1 MMKRKWEHF
10 LAIPLLLAFLFY
22 LRYANELSILEGT
35 MLLFVALCV
44 MTWMSKVFFHGMV
57 RKEET
62 YLVIDV
68 YRIVGF
74 LYIVTINWRIFTT
87 VENYSVLEILAAC
100 LVSGY
105 LLVIRAF
112 TLDRLEKKI
121 YLTAAVVFGLYPYY
135 VIIDQFN
142 IPNIVATEVTI
153 LPLFI
158 ISTLLLRKVF
168 DDGHMTQTIELV
180 IVPLLFLVLI
190 MDALQGNTVNDA
202 LIIGTIALVAI
213 IFGFIMKYKSYF
225 LAGTG
230 TILLNIYMNT
240 NHLWGNL
247 PWWLYLIIGG
257 IVLIALASF
266 FEWKKQKENT
276 TSKEIL
282 ERNKERIR
290 KWFERWR

>member
-1 MMKRKWEHF
+1 
-10 LAIPLLLAFLFY
+10 
-22 LRYANELSILEGT
+22 
-35 MLLFVALCV
+35 
-44 MTWMSKVFFHGMV
+44 
-57 RKEET
+57 
-62 YLVIDV
+62 
-68 YRIVGF
+68 
-74 LYIVTINWRIFTT
+74 
-87 VENYSVLEILAAC
+87 
-100 LVSGY
+100 
-105 LLVIRAF
+105 
-112 TLDRLEKKI
+112 
-121 YLTAAVVFGLYPYY
+121 
-135 VIIDQFN
+135 
-142 IPNIVATEVTI
+142 
-153 LPLFI
+153 
-158 ISTLLLRKVF
+158 
-168 DDGHMTQTIELV
+168 MTQTIELV